1 MKTTFAR
8 TLTTLLLLAGALPAR
23 AVLQDRGPVD
33 PTLGFPTWYRDTK
46 GTALELCT
54 AQTPSPNPLAGGA
67 PMCFPRAAD
76 PVPPS
81 FAGNLGPELFYAS
94 ANAALTG
101 ANGFSMK
108 VDLALEASYT
118 NGVAVRG
125 TEMVFARVRVVMSVS
140 APGTYTV
147 YHPYGVEV
155 FPDVQPGK
163 RAVFF
168 TQDVGLTPGAF
179 DDALGGRVGP
189 FLQWDFLNVGE
200 QLDITLPNGTVESY
214 LGDPNLPHTV
224 TGSPFDTNFI
234 RVEGP
239 PGSGLGGL
247 GQDWVETPLFNV
259 VGKRYLKP
267 IPTKL
272 AILRASYSRD
282 TTWTGVD
289 VHASGPA
296 AAQLLLTGADLPT
309 AFLTGDGKG
318 AFFSHGELPSTML
331 PPDLIVLSDVTPG
344 AVPTAVTSGVTDL
357 VTVTQAIYD
366 PMALPGPALRVVAE
380 TSDHTAIPPELKVLT
395 LGLPATTLVQ
405 DPISPWIA
413 SALVPLAAG
422 AIPPSSVTVL
432 SSVGGVGTSPVVS
445 TTLGVGAPPGPV
457 ANPDAATAAEN
468 ATTAI
473 DVLLNDT
480 GVAQRVLLAMPPA
493 HGTATWNAATRRV
506 DYAPTRNYFGAD
518 SFSYVVQDAAGLLSN
533 AASVAIDVQ
542 YVNQPPVAVNDSA
555 TLVKDTVKTFS
566 LVANDV
572 DPDGTVNPASIVLV
586 GTPTRGTVT
595 VNGDGTVT
603 YRPFAGQVGTD
614 QFGYTVKD
622 NLGTTSNLGVVSIL
636 ITSSP
641 ESLSLKTAQWTVS
654 QSKWTIVGQSTV
666 FGAGIANMATA
677 YIGTAAGGT
686 VIGSAPIDAAGKF
699 QIVPPPGSVPGPDAT
714 KSITVVSTGGGKITT
729 GVSIR

>member
-8 TLTTLLLLAGALPAR
+8 TLTTLLLLAGASPAR

-33 PTLGFPTWYRDTK
+33 PATGFPTWYRDTK
-46 GTALELCT
+46 GTALELCL
-54 AQTPSPNPLAGGA
+54 AQTPSPNAAAGGA
-67 PMCFPRAAD
+67 PMCFPRAPD

-81 FAGNLGPELFYAS
+81 FAGNLGAELFYAS

-108 VDLALEASYT
+108 LDLALEAAYT
-118 NGVAVRG
+118 GGVAIRG
-125 TEMVFARVRVVMSVS
+125 TEMVFARVRVVMSVTV
-140 APGTYTV
+140 PGTYTV

-168 TQDVGLTPGAF
+168 TQDVGLTPAAF

-200 QLDITLPNGTVESY
+200 QLDVTLPNGLVESY
-214 LGDPNLPHTV
+214 LGDPNLAHTV
-224 TGSPFDTNFI
+224 TGSPFDTNFL

-247 GQDWVETPLFNV
+247 GQDWVETPLFTV
-259 VGKRYLKP
+259 VGKRYTTP
-267 IPTKL
+267 IPSKL
-272 AILRASYSRD
+272 TIARASYTRD
-282 TTWTGVD
+282 TAWTGVD
-289 VHASGPA
+289 VHATGPA
-296 AAQLLLTGADLPT
+296 GAQLLLTGADLPT
-309 AFLTGDGKG
+309 AFLAGDGKG
-318 AFFSHGELPSTML
+318 AFFSHGELPSTLL
-331 PPDLIVLSDVTPG
+331 PPGLIVLSDVTPG
-344 AVPTAVTSGVTDL
+344 AVPAAVTSGVTDV

-366 PMALPGPALRVVAE
+366 PTALPGPAVRVVAE

-405 DPISPWIA
+405 DPISPWIG
-413 SALVPLAAG
+413 SALIPLSAG
-422 AIPPSSVTVL
+422 AIAPSSVTVL
-432 SSVGGVGTSPVVS
+432 SSVGGVGTAPVIS
-445 TTLGVGAPPGPV
+445 TTLGVGAPLGPV
-457 ANPDAATAAEN
+457 ALADTATAREN

-480 GVAQRVLLAMPPA
+480 GAAQRVLVASPPA
-493 HGTATWNAATRRV
+493 HGTATWNTATRKV
-506 DYAPTRNYFGAD
+506 DYAPARNYFGPD
-518 SFSYVVQDAAGLLSN
+518 SFSYVVQDTAGLLSN

-555 TLVKDTVKTFS
+555 SLVRDTAKTFS

-572 DPDGTVNPASIVLV
+572 DPDGTIDPATIALV
-586 GTPTRGTVT
+586 GAPTRGTVT
-595 VNGDGTVT
+595 VNGNGTVT

-622 NLGTTSNLGVVSIL
+622 NLGATSNLAVVSIVV
-636 ITSSP
+636 TSST
-641 ESLSLKTAQWTVS
+641 ESLSLKTAQWTVN

-666 FGAGIANMATA
+666 FGAGISNVATA

-686 VIGSAPIDAAGKF
+686 VIGSAVIDAAGKF
-699 QIVPPPGSVPGPDAT
+699 QIVPPPGSVPGPDASR
-714 KSITVVSTGGGKITT
+714 SITVVSTGGGKITT
-729 GVSIR
+729 GVSLK